1 MWPKRTAGASGHPEA
16 QEGGA
21 KPARSNRSNSNSSN
35 SNSANSNS
43 TSPNRARPSRVRS
56 AGARQYSHE
65 ARRNE
70 QPTGRDLKALIG
82 VFSLSP

>member
-21 KPARSNRSNSNSSN
+21 KPARSNRTNSNRT
-35 SNSANSNS
+35 NSNS

-56 AGARQYSHE
+56 AGTSQHANT
-65 ARRNE
+65 RRNE
-70 QPTGRDLKALIG
+70 QPIGRDLKALIG
-82 VFSLSP
+82 VLGLNP

>member
-21 KPARSNRSNSNSSN
+21 KPARSNRSNSNCSN
-35 SNSANSNS
+35 SNSTNSNS

-56 AGARQYSHE
+56 AGTSQHANT
-65 ARRNE
+65 RRNE
-70 QPTGRDLKALIG
+70 QPIGRDLKALIG
-82 VFSLSP
+82 VLGLNP